1 MIGVIGFGSI
11 FTIILFNQK
20 IKLAS
25 AFGESNFDKK
35 FV

>member
-1 MIGVIGFGSI
+1 MIDVIGFGSI
-11 FTIILFNQK
+11 FTTIQFNQK

-25 AFGESNFDKK
+25 AFGGSNFDNK